1 MITNAFCVIYG
12 WALYKN
18 CCCQLCF
25 LATLQFT
32 VFATSNVKNIGIAW
46 KNRVHFDFNLRF
58 EMWIHNYLSP
68 IVVKIPLHAAH
79 VEIPFDNEYVG
90 SNLVFRFYAHIC
102 HRFSVNPG
110 PSNPVW
116 EQSQLCHY
124 LSDFLGTTHVVF
136 TRFVTDSLC
145 SHFSIF
151 FSCLSWDGSPL
162 LLSAR
167 SHFSTRLIIIEGW
180 TPNRLVPQI
189 RDFWN

>member
-1 MITNAFCVIYG
+1 MPS
-12 WALYKN
+12 
-18 CCCQLCF
+18 LCYLWVSF
-25 LATLQFT
+25 VQKLLVPAIFSGNLTIHTFY
-32 VFATSNVKNIGIAW
+32 
-46 KNRVHFDFNLRF
+46 DFNRQKCWNSMKKIEYILTRF
-58 EMWIHNYLSP
+58 EMWIHNYPSP

-90 SNLVFRFYAHIC
+90 SNLVFRFCAHIC